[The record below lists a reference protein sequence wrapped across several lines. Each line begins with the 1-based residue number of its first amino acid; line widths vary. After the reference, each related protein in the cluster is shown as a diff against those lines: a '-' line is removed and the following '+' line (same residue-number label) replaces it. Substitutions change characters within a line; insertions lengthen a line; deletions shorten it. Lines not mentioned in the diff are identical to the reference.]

1 MRAALIALILMF
13 GSQAGAGCGDLCDE
27 GWLKTAPDAELQALL
42 AAGAD
47 VMARTEEG
55 YTPLHK
61 AAIHGT
67 PAKIKAL
74 LISDSHSQQSHGLT
88 FIITSGKSTVIT
100 HGPIISFSYQKWK
113 IVIMQT
119 GRSRE
124 CSTMSWTPMASNQI
138 KMDNQ
143 EQPIHFVI
151 THCRHVLIK
160 VVEK

>member
-27 GWLKTAPDAELQALL
+27 GQLKTASDAELQALL

-74 LISDSHSQQSHGLT
+74 LVSDSHSPQSQALI

-119 GRSRE
+119 EHSRE
-124 CSTMSWTPMASNQI
+124 CSIMSWTPMASNQI
-138 KMDNQ
+138 KTGNQ
-143 EQPIHFVI
+143 EQPIHFV
-151 THCRHVLIK
+151 TMRCRHDLIK
-160 VVEK
+160 VVAK

>member
-1 MRAALIALILMF
+1 M
-13 GSQAGAGCGDLCDE
+13 
-27 GWLKTAPDAELQALL
+27 PDAELQALM

-67 PAKIKAL
+67 HAKIKAL
-74 LISDSHSQQSHGLT
+74 LISDSHSPQSQDLI
-88 FIITSGKSTVIT
+88 FIITSEKSTVIT
-100 HGPIISFSYQKWK
+100 HDPIIFFSYQKWK

-124 CSTMSWTPMASNQI
+124 CSTMSWTTTASN
-138 KMDNQ
+138 
-143 EQPIHFVI
+143 
-151 THCRHVLIK
+151 
-160 VVEK
+160 

>member
-1 MRAALIALILMF
+1 
-13 GSQAGAGCGDLCDE
+13 
-27 GWLKTAPDAELQALL
+27 LKTAPDAELQALL

-100 HGPIISFSYQKWK
+100 HGPIISFSYQNGK
-113 IVIMQT
+113 
-119 GRSRE
+119 S
-124 CSTMSWTPMASNQI
+124 
-138 KMDNQ
+138 
-143 EQPIHFVI
+143 
-151 THCRHVLIK
+151 
-160 VVEK
+160 

>member
-1 MRAALIALILMF
+1 M
-13 GSQAGAGCGDLCDE
+13 
-27 GWLKTAPDAELQALL
+27 KTASDVELQALL

-74 LISDSHSQQSHGLT
+74 LVSDSHFQQSQGLI
-88 FIITSGKSTVIT
+88 FIITSEKSTVIT

-124 CSTMSWTPMASNQI
+124 CSTMSWTPMASN
-138 KMDNQ
+138 
-143 EQPIHFVI
+143 
-151 THCRHVLIK
+151 
-160 VVEK
+160 

>member
-1 MRAALIALILMF
+1 
-13 GSQAGAGCGDLCDE
+13 
-27 GWLKTAPDAELQALL
+27 LKTAPDAELQALL

-74 LISDSHSQQSHGLT
+74 LISDSHSQPSWGLT
-88 FIITSGKSTVIT
+88 FIITSGKSTVILRD
-100 HGPIISFSYQKWK
+100 PIISFSYQKWK
-113 IVIMQT
+113 TGHTQT

-124 CSTMSWTPMASNQI
+124 CSTMSWTPMASN
-138 KMDNQ
+138 
-143 EQPIHFVI
+143 
-151 THCRHVLIK
+151 
-160 VVEK
+160 

>member
-27 GWLKTAPDAELQALL
+27 GQLKTASDAELQALL

-74 LISDSHSQQSHGLT
+74 LISDSHSQQSQGLT
-88 FIITSGKSTVIT
+88 FIITSGKSTVIIPNPT
-100 HGPIISFSYQKWK
+100 TIFSYQKWK
-113 IVIMQT
+113 IAIMPT

-124 CSTMSWTPMASNQI
+124 YSTMSWAPMASNQI

-143 EQPIHFVI
+143 GQPIHFVI
-151 THCRHVLIK
+151 MHCRHDLIK